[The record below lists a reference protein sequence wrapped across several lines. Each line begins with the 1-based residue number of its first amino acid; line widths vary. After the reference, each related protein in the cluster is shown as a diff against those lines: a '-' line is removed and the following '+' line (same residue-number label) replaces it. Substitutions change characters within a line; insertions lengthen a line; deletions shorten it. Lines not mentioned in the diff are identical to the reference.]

1 MADLARGKRFRSR
14 WKADLLG
21 KVPSLKLD
29 LARKGIAGPPNEW
42 KARKGYE
49 KSIAIAEIGAERQ
62 QGVWGERPPMNGRP
76 GRDYK

>member
-1 MADLARGKRFRSR
+1 MADLARQ
-14 WKADLLG
+14 
-21 KVPSLKLD
+21 
-29 LARKGIAGPPNEW
+29 GIAGPEGRSEATTGGLGGTPPNEW